1 MKLGN
6 AAPKPPIRQFRIHL
20 ERYQIAAPFVDDIF
34 VMFAFL
40 SSIPLGSLPAAA
52 ETAMSAVSVNRQGGT
67 RNRDTLSQI
76 PVKPAARP
84 MRIALFTETFI
95 PKIDGIVTTLCQ
107 TVRQLKELGHEV
119 LIFAPEGGFKEFEGC
134 RIVGMKSS
142 SFPLYPELC
151 LALPHASMRKVLT
164 DFRPDVLHVAEPAL
178 LGIAGLYYGGG
189 KNGGALHLPL
199 VISYHTDLPKYLHY
213 YHLGFL
219 EPHVWKILRL
229 RHNRASVNLCTSTK
243 MLEELHA
250 HGIERVALWPGGVDA
265 DLFNPSRRCPE
276 MRVRLTGGHPESPL
290 LLYVGRLSAEKS
302 IESLRPILHAF
313 PKTRLALV
321 GDGPHRK
328 ALESH
333 FAGLPVLFTGFLRG
347 EELARAFAS
356 SDIFLMPSR
365 TETLGLVVLEAMSSG
380 LPVVAVRAGGIPD
393 MIDNCV
399 NGHLFDTED
408 EAIAIIAELLDSK
421 PKRRAIGETARE
433 HSSRTSWRAAT
444 IELVEQYKRARQ
456 IWSVHDNPAQASP
469 PRRGTSDALKRT
481 TMFVIRK
488 LLP

>member
-1 MKLGN
+1 
-6 AAPKPPIRQFRIHL
+6 
-20 ERYQIAAPFVDDIF
+20 
-34 VMFAFL
+34 
-40 SSIPLGSLPAAA
+40 
-52 ETAMSAVSVNRQGGT
+52 
-67 RNRDTLSQI
+67 
-76 PVKPAARP
+76 

-95 PKIDGIVTTLCQ
+95 PKVDGIVTTLCQ
-107 TVRQLKELGHEV
+107 TVRQLRELGHEV
-119 LIFAPEGGFKEFEGC
+119 LIFAPEGGFAEFEQC

-142 SFPLYPELC
+142 SFPLYPELR
-151 LALPHASMRKVLT
+151 LALPRASMRQVLM

-189 KNGGALHLPL
+189 IHGGALHVPL

-243 MLEELHA
+243 MLDELRA

-276 MRVRLTGGHPESPL
+276 MRTRLTQGHPESPL
-290 LLYVGRLSAEKS
+290 LLYVGRLSAEKD
-302 IESLRPILHAF
+302 IESLRPVLQAF
-313 PKTRLALV
+313 PQARLALV

-333 FAGLPVLFTGFLRG
+333 FAGLPVVFSGFLRG

-380 LPVVAVRAGGIPD
+380 LPVVAARAGGIPD
-393 MIDNCV
+393 MIEDRV
-399 NGHLFDTED
+399 SGYLFDTEN
-408 EAIAIIAELLDSK
+408 EAIAITGELLDSRE
-421 PKRRAIGETARE
+421 KRCDLGRTARE
-433 HSSRTSWRAAT
+433 HASLTSWRAAT
-444 IELVEQYKRARQ
+444 IDLVEQYKRVCEAKPF
-456 IWSVHDNPAQASP
+456 SDNPVETSE
-469 PRRGTSDALKRT
+469 PRRRTSKALKRT